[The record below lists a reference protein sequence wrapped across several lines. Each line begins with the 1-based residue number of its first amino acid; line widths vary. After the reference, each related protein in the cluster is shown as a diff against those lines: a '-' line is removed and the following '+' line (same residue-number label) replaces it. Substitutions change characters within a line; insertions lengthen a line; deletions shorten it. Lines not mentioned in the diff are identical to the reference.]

1 MLTSKICTEMQSHA
15 FRRRRHFHRGA
26 QREKFFDM
34 AKQVGACVCV
44 EDCPMPRTTKH
55 DVELLRWWREW
66 LHALDA
72 EMAVTDQGDEERRHK
87 RVEML
92 QRTIAKTPSEGLVGI
107 GVKLAL
113 ASFLDSFADG
123 ADGEPAMSA
132 YRDTV
137 RLLGRDFSAEAEAVV
152 ERSRKREVALVHYF
166 GDCRLQRRKRKKA
179 PTEAGSNVNLAH
191 S

>member
-1 MLTSKICTEMQSHA
+1 MS
-15 FRRRRHFHRGA
+15 
-26 QREKFFDM
+26 
-34 AKQVGACVCV
+34 
-44 EDCPMPRTTKH
+44 RTTKG
-55 DVELLRWWREW
+55 DVELVRWWREW

-72 EMAVTDQGDEERRHK
+72 EMAAADQRDEERRYK

-113 ASFLDSFADG
+113 ACFLDSFAKGRDG
-123 ADGEPAMSA
+123 DPARSA
-132 YRDTV
+132 HLDTV
-137 RLLGRDFSAEAEAVV
+137 KLLGRDFSAEAEAVF
-152 ERSRKREVALVHYF
+152 EGSREREVALS

>member
-1 MLTSKICTEMQSHA
+1 
-15 FRRRRHFHRGA
+15 
-26 QREKFFDM
+26 
-34 AKQVGACVCV
+34 
-44 EDCPMPRTTKH
+44 MPRKSHLTTKD

-66 LHALDA
+66 LQALDA
-72 EMAVTDQGDEERRHK
+72 EMEAADQRDEERRHK

-92 QRTIAKTPSEGLVGI
+92 QRTIANTPSEGLVGL

-123 ADGEPAMSA
+123 ADGEPARSA

-152 ERSRKREVALVHYF
+152 ERSREREVALVH
-166 GDCRLQRRKRKKA
+166 
-179 PTEAGSNVNLAH
+179 
-191 S
+191 

>member
-1 MLTSKICTEMQSHA
+1 
-15 FRRRRHFHRGA
+15 
-26 QREKFFDM
+26 
-34 AKQVGACVCV
+34 
-44 EDCPMPRTTKH
+44 MPRKLHLTTKG

-72 EMAVTDQGDEERRHK
+72 EMAAADQRDEERRHK

-92 QRTIAKTPSEGLVGI
+92 QRTIATTPSEGFVGL

-113 ASFLDSFADG
+113 ASFLDGFADG
-123 ADGEPAMSA
+123 ADGEPARSA
-132 YRDTV
+132 YLDTV

-152 ERSRKREVALVHYF
+152 ERSREREVALS
-166 GDCRLQRRKRKKA
+166 GDRRLQRKKRKKA
-179 PTEAGSNVNLAH
+179 PTEGASKVNLVH

>member
-1 MLTSKICTEMQSHA
+1 
-15 FRRRRHFHRGA
+15 
-26 QREKFFDM
+26 
-34 AKQVGACVCV
+34 
-44 EDCPMPRTTKH
+44 MPRKSHFTTKD
-55 DVELLRWWREW
+55 DVALLRWWREW

-72 EMAVTDQGDEERRHK
+72 EMAAVDQRDEECRHK

-92 QRTIAKTPSEGLVGI
+92 QRTIATTPSEGVIGL

-123 ADGEPAMSA
+123 AEGEPARSA

-152 ERSRKREVALVHYF
+152 ERSRAQEVALI
-166 GDCRLQRRKRKKA
+166 R
-179 PTEAGSNVNLAH
+179 AG
-191 S
+191 

>member
-1 MLTSKICTEMQSHA
+1 
-15 FRRRRHFHRGA
+15 
-26 QREKFFDM
+26 
-34 AKQVGACVCV
+34 
-44 EDCPMPRTTKH
+44 MPRKSHFSTKD

-72 EMAVTDQGDEERRHK
+72 EMAAVDQRDEERRHK

-92 QRTIAKTPSEGLVGI
+92 QRTIATTPSEGVIGL

-113 ASFLDSFADG
+113 ASFLDSFSDG
-123 ADGEPAMSA
+123 ADGEPARSA

-152 ERSRKREVALVHYF
+152 ERSREREVALVH
-166 GDCRLQRRKRKKA
+166 
-179 PTEAGSNVNLAH
+179 
-191 S
+191 

>member
-1 MLTSKICTEMQSHA
+1 
-15 FRRRRHFHRGA
+15 
-26 QREKFFDM
+26 
-34 AKQVGACVCV
+34 
-44 EDCPMPRTTKH
+44 MPRKSHLTTKD

-72 EMAVTDQGDEERRHK
+72 EMAAVDQRDEERRHK

-92 QRTIAKTPSEGLVGI
+92 QRTIATTPSEGVIGL

-113 ASFLDSFADG
+113 DSFSDG
-123 ADGEPAMSA
+123 ADGEPARSA

-152 ERSRKREVALVHYF
+152 ERSREREVALVH
-166 GDCRLQRRKRKKA
+166 
-179 PTEAGSNVNLAH
+179 
-191 S
+191 